1 MTLKLKQMEA
11 LFDEGHCLADLLPYI
26 EYSDDI
32 FVLADGS
39 LGKAWQ
45 ITPWETEGRTQEY
58 LSMLAGHLENL
69 LTRIPTEKLA
79 CQMVLKREKGKLRPL
94 FTMRYF
100 PRWREPGQ
108 MQAHQADFV
117 KYVSLVEGIFQS
129 AGIGSSPMDG
139 GSMAQ
144 WLYDILNPKRKR
156 SIPRVHFNDE
166 EPIRDQILFSSPRAL
181 AQGLVCEDVHA
192 RVVTLKELP
201 PSTVCGMFSREF
213 HDGNPFCLLDAASD
227 LMIVVNFTVPPL
239 ADTLSR
245 LQMQKSF
252 AFMHQENWLGD
263 KSVEAVEKKKELD
276 ETIAAMFKGAGK
288 IVYGRWHFIVRDED
302 PSVCESF
309 ADAVVNGLNRFNC
322 EGVKEDL
329 IGASLFLTCLPL
341 NFDPYYE
348 TFIRR
353 AKRMSSANASHML
366 PLYGAFR
373 GTKTPAQA
381 YVNRRGEKVSVDFF
395 DSNTNP
401 HGMVIG
407 ASGAGKSFF
416 MNDFILQNERLDAH
430 FFVLDKGDSYKKL
443 CTILGGQY
451 MAFDL
456 NQPITINPFA
466 NAPTPENLSFLL
478 SLLSQMASGGDERDR
493 LNREEEGLLHRAV
506 LKAYEKHGVPPPGEV
521 TLSNVTAVLN
531 DSAFNN
537 EFGINSLMGPTLA
550 LRLTPFTRKGPYGA
564 FFDGPNQFKIQG
576 RFVVFELADLSAYP
590 DLQLAV
596 LLNLMFFMTNFVC
609 AADLRPK
616 RKYLLIDEAWSL
628 LKVKNTA
635 DFIAN
640 AFKTFRKFRCSVVAI
655 TQEIADLTRQ
665 ESGIAIIANTANKIF
680 LKQEAAVIDLLKDK
694 LSFDEPTLQLLK
706 TVTTIKGQFSEGL
719 VMTDACKG
727 VIRLA
732 PDPFLYW
739 AANSEPKNN
748 DYLFKKAELCNGNFI
763 EALRLCAREHPYGIQ

>member
-1 MTLKLKQMEA
+1 MALQLKQMEA
-11 LFDEGHCLADLLPYI
+11 LFDEGYCLADLLPYI
-26 EYSDDI
+26 EYADDI

-39 LGKAWQ
+39 LGKVWH
-45 ITPWETEGRTQEY
+45 IDPWETEGRGQEF
-58 LSMLAGHLENL
+58 LSLLAGHLENL

-79 CQMVLKREKGKLRPL
+79 CQMILKKTDVL
-94 FTMRYF
+94 FTLRYF
-100 PRWREPGQ
+100 SHWRHPQQ
-108 MQAHQADFV
+108 MASHQEDFR
-117 KYVSLVEGIFQS
+117 KHTSLIDGVFQS
-129 AGIGSSPMDG
+129 AGIEHHPVDG
-139 GSMAQ
+139 EAMAQ
-144 WLYDILNPKRKR
+144 WLYGILNPKRR
-156 SIPRVHFNDE
+156 QSIPKIILDE
-166 EPIRDQILFSSPRAL
+166 EDPIRDQVIFSSP
-181 AQGLVCEDVHA
+181 QTMPQDLVCEGVHM

-201 PSTVCGMFSREF
+201 SATVCGMFSREF
-213 HDGNPFCLLDAASD
+213 HDGNPFCLLDTAPD
-227 LMIVVNFTVPPL
+227 LMTVVNFTVPPL
-239 ADTLSR
+239 AETLSR

-276 ETIAAMFKGAGK
+276 ETIADMFKGAGK

-302 PSVCESF
+302 PAVCEAF
-309 ADAVVNGLNRFNC
+309 ADAVINGLNRFNC

-329 IGASLFLTCLPL
+329 IGSSLFLTCLPL

-348 TFIRR
+348 KFIRR
-353 AKRMSSANASHML
+353 AKRVASANASHML

-373 GTKTPAQA
+373 GTPTAAQV
-381 YVNRRGEKVSVDFF
+381 YVNRRGAKVNVDFF

-401 HGMVIG
+401 HAMVIG
-407 ASGAGKSFF
+407 ASGSGKSFF
-416 MNDFILQNERLDAH
+416 MNDFVLQNERLDAH

-456 NQPITINPFA
+456 NTPVTINPFA
-466 NAPTPENLSFLL
+466 NPPTPENLSFLL

-506 LKAYEKHGVPPPGEV
+506 LKAYEGTVGPGPRAHPEV
-521 TLSNVTAVLN
+521 TLSDVVFVLN
-531 DSAFNN
+531 DGKFND

-564 FFDGPNQFKIQG
+564 FFDGPNQFSIQS
-576 RFVVFELADLSAYP
+576 RFVVFELANLSAYP

-609 AADLRPK
+609 AADMRPK

-640 AFKTFRKFRCSVVAI
+640 AFKTFRKYRCSVVAI
-655 TQEIADLTRQ
+655 TQEVADLTRQ
-665 ESGIAIIANTANKIF
+665 ESGMAVIANTANKVF
-680 LKQEAAVIDLLKDK
+680 LKQERAVVDLLKDK
-694 LSFDEPTLQLLK
+694 LSFDEATIQLLK
-706 TVTTIKGQFSEGL
+706 TVTTVKGKFSEGL

-727 VIRLA
+727 VIRLV

-739 AANSEPKNN
+739 VANSEPKNN

-763 EALRLCAREHPYGIQ
+763 EAVNLCAKEHPYGLS

>member
-1 MTLKLKQMEA
+1 MALKSKQLETLFQ
-11 LFDEGHCLADLLPYI
+11 EGYCLSDFLPYI
-26 EYSDDI
+26 EYTDSI
-32 FVLADGS
+32 YILADGS
-39 LGKAWQ
+39 LGKVWKL
-45 ITPWETEGRTQEY
+45 TPWETEGRTPEV
-58 LSMLAGHLENL
+58 LSLLAAHLENL
-69 LTRIPTEKLA
+69 LARVPAEKLA
-79 CQMVLKREKGKLRPL
+79 CQIILKNSDIL

-100 PRWREPGQ
+100 PQWQNHKEMEG
-108 MQAHQADFV
+108 HQKEFS
-117 KYVSLVEGIFQS
+117 KYILLIEGVFQS
-129 AGIGSSPMDG
+129 AGIENDPVDG
-139 GSMAQ
+139 EALLQ
-144 WLYDILNPKRKR
+144 WLYKILNPKRQQ
-156 SIPRVHFNDE
+156 SIPQVLFNEE
-166 EPIRDQILFSSPRAL
+166 EPIRDQVLFSSPDAL
-181 AQGLVCEDVHA
+181 AHGFVCEGVHS

-201 PSTVCGMFSREF
+201 PATVCGMFSREF
-213 HDGNPFCLLDAASD
+213 HEGNPFCFLDIAPD

-239 ADTLSR
+239 AEALSS

-252 AFMHQENWLGD
+252 AFMHRHNWLGD
-263 KSVEAVEKKKELD
+263 QSIEAVEKKKELD
-276 ETIAAMFKGAGK
+276 DTIAEMFKGAGK
-288 IVYGRWHFIVRDED
+288 IVYGRWHFIVSDDRA
-302 PSVCESF
+302 SNCEAL
-309 ADAVVNGLNRFNC
+309 ADAVINGLNRFNC
-322 EGVKEDL
+322 QGIKEEL

-348 TFIRR
+348 KFIRR
-353 AKRMSSANASHML
+353 VKRVASGNACHML

-373 GTKTPAQA
+373 GTKTAAQI
-381 YVNRRGEKVSVDFF
+381 YVNRRAEKVNVDFF

-443 CTILGGQY
+443 CAILGGQY

-456 NQPITINPFA
+456 NRPVTINPFA

-506 LKAYEKHGVPPPGEV
+506 LNAYENVGFPPKEV
-521 TLSNVTAVLN
+521 TLSDVVTILK
-531 DSAFNN
+531 DSAFN
-537 EFGINSLMGPTLA
+537 EQYGINSVMGPTLA
-550 LRLTPFTRKGPYGA
+550 LRLTPFTRKGPYGE
-564 FFDGPNQFKIQG
+564 FFDGSNQFTIQA
-576 RFVVFELADLSAYP
+576 RFVVFELANLSAYP
-590 DLQLAV
+590 DLQLTV

-609 AADLRPK
+609 ATDMRPK

-640 AFKTFRKFRCSVVAI
+640 AFKTFRKYRCSVVAI

-665 ESGIAIIANTANKIF
+665 ESGMAIIANTANKIF
-680 LKQEAAVIDLLKDK
+680 LKQEPAVIDLLKDK
-694 LSFDEPTLQLLK
+694 LSFDDATLQLLK
-706 TVTTIKGQFSEGL
+706 TVTTVKGKFSEGL
-719 VMTDACKG
+719 VITDDCKG
-727 VIRLA
+727 VIRLV

-748 DYLFKKAELCNGNFI
+748 DYLYKKAEICGGNFI
-763 EALRLCAREHPYGIQ
+763 EALHLCAKEHPYGIQ